1 MSARASRPPRPARTR
16 RASGEGQ
23 TILQGLGV
31 APGIAIGPAYVHGA
45 EIPDLAECAIAPDL
59 VEGERQRF
67 RTAVEASKKQ
77 LTKLKQKTGALPAA
91 AAEELGYLLDAHVQM
106 LSQSRLVRGVEKRIG
121 ENLVAAEAAVRAE
134 ADAIAEAFEAM
145 EDSYLAQRVQ
155 DVREVG
161 ARLVR
166 NLTQTP
172 WGAFKNLPEG
182 AIIVAEEI
190 TPADTAVMDPDVVG
204 GFATVTGGAE
214 GHTAI
219 MARALGLPAVL
230 GVADLVGAVR
240 SGDTLIVDGNEGRI
254 VVRPTAAMLE
264 RYERKR
270 LEYEKEERQLARLT
284 KLPSVSRD
292 GVEFALGANVELP
305 REVAHALAAGASSIG
320 LLRSEFLFM
329 NRNDVPGEEEQ
340 YAQLAEIVK
349 GMAGRVVTVRT
360 LDVGGEKLASA
371 LGDLSPGPNP
381 ALGLRA
387 IRLSLARPE
396 LLETQLAAILRAG
409 AHGPLRILVPM
420 VATVDEMKEVRE
432 AVSRVARKL
441 VRKGIAI
448 ADPLPPL
455 GAMIEIPAAALAADA
470 LARVCDFFALGT
482 NDLTMY
488 ALAIDRGDEQVAH
501 LYNPL
506 HPAVLRLIQFTAEAA
521 LRNRIPVSICGEIAG
536 DPRYTALLAGLGIRE
551 LSMSP
556 IKIPRVKSRVRGL
569 DMQNATARART
580 VMEQW
585 DTKAIATL
593 VDEYNDS
600 LVQAKE

>member
-1 MSARASRPPRPARTR
+1 MTGRPPRPPARPKPR
-16 RASGEGQ
+16 RGGGEGQ
-23 TILQGLGV
+23 AVFQGLGV
-31 APGIAIGPAYVHGA
+31 APGIAIGPAHVHGA
-45 EIPDLAECAIAPDL
+45 ELPAFAESTVAA
-59 VEGERQRF
+59 EQAEAERGRF
-67 RTAVEASKKQ
+67 RAAVESSKKQ
-77 LTKLKQKTGALPAA
+77 LSKLKQKTASLPPA
-91 AAEELGYLLDAHVQM
+91 AAEELGYLLDAHIQM
-106 LSQSRLVRGVEKRIG
+106 LSQSRLVRGVDKRI
-121 ENLVAAEAAVRAE
+121 AESLATAESAVRAE
-134 ADAIAEAFEAM
+134 SEAIAEAFEAM
-145 EDSYLAQRVQ
+145 DDSYLAQRVQ
-155 DVREVG
+155 DVREVA

-182 AIIVAEEI
+182 AIVVAEEI
-190 TPADTAVMDPDVVG
+190 TPADTAVMDPAIVG
-204 GFATVTGGAE
+204 GFATVIGGAE

-230 GVADLVGAVR
+230 GIADLVGAVR
-240 SGDTLIVDGNEGRI
+240 PGDTIVVDGGEGRV
-254 VVRPTAAMLE
+254 VVRPTAATLE
-264 RYERKR
+264 RYEKRR
-270 LEYEKEERQLARLT
+270 LEYEKEARQLARLT
-284 KLPSVSRD
+284 KLPSVSKD
-292 GVEFALGANVELP
+292 GVEFQLGANLELP
-305 REVAHALAAGASSIG
+305 REVEQALAAGASSIG
-320 LLRSEFLFM
+320 LLRSEFMFM
-329 NRNDVPGEEEQ
+329 NRPDIPDEDEQ

-349 GMAGRVVTVRT
+349 GMAGRTVTVRT

-371 LGDLSPGPNP
+371 LGDLAPGPNP

-396 LLETQLAAILRAG
+396 LLDAQLAAILRAG
-409 AHGPLRILVPM
+409 AHGPVRVLVPM
-420 VATVDEMKEVRE
+420 VATVDEMKQVRD
-432 AVSRVARKL
+432 ALSKAARRL
-441 VRKGIAI
+441 VRKGVAI
-448 ADPLPPL
+448 ADPLPPV

-551 LSMSP
+551 LSMAP

-569 DMQNATARART
+569 DVQGAAARARM

-585 DTKAIATL
+585 DTKAIAEL
-593 VDEYNDS
+593 VDGFNDA
-600 LVQAKE
+600 LVRARE

>member
-1 MSARASRPPRPARTR
+1 VTLRNPKAAKPRSRRPG
-16 RASGEGQ
+16 GEGQ
-23 TILQGLGV
+23 TVFQGLGV
-31 APGIAIGPAYVHGA
+31 APGVAIGPAHVHGIELPA
-45 EIPDLAECAIAPDL
+45 FAECAIAPDQA
-59 VEGERQRF
+59 EGERNRF
-67 RTAVEASKKQ
+67 RAAVEASKKQ
-77 LTKLKQKTGALPAA
+77 LSKLKQKTAGLPPA

-106 LSQSRLVRGVEKRIG
+106 LSQSRLVRGVEKRIL
-121 ENLVAAEAAVRAE
+121 ENLATAETAVRAE
-134 ADAIAEAFEAM
+134 AEAIAEAFEAM

-182 AIIVAEEI
+182 AIVVAEEI
-190 TPADTAVMDPDVVG
+190 TPADTAVMDPAIVS
-204 GFATVTGGAE
+204 GFATVIGGAE

-240 SGDTLIVDGNEGRI
+240 TGDTIIIDGNEGKVI
-254 VVRPTAAMLE
+254 ARPTAATLE
-264 RYERKR
+264 RYEKRR
-270 LEYEKEERQLARLT
+270 LEYAKEERQLARLS
-284 KLPSVSRD
+284 KLPSVSKD
-292 GVEFALGANVELP
+292 GIEFALGANLELP
-305 REVAHALAAGASSIG
+305 REVEQALAAGAASIG

-329 NRNDVPGEEEQ
+329 NRNDVPDEEEQ
-340 YAQLAEIVK
+340 YQQLAEIVK

-396 LLETQLAAILRAG
+396 LLDAQLAAILRAG

-420 VATVDEMKEVRE
+420 IATVDEMKQVRD
-432 AVSRVARKL
+432 AVGKAARRL

-470 LARVCDFFALGT
+470 LARVCDFLALGT

-551 LSMSP
+551 FSMSP
-556 IKIPRVKSRVRGL
+556 IKIPRVKNRVRNL
-569 DMQNATARART
+569 DVQSATARARV

-585 DTKAIATL
+585 DTKAIASL
-593 VDEYNDS
+593 VDEFNES
-600 LVQAKE
+600 LVRAKE

>member
-1 MSARASRPPRPARTR
+1 MARSPAPKSAARGKGQASY
-16 RASGEGQ
+16 
-23 TILQGLGV
+23 QGLGV
-31 APGIAIGPAYVHGA
+31 APGIAIGPAHVQGSEVPA
-45 EIPDLAECAIAPDL
+45 FADCTIAPDQIEL
-59 VEGERQRF
+59 EKARF
-67 RTAVEASKKQ
+67 AAAVETSKKQ
-77 LTKLKQKTGALPAA
+77 LAKLKQKTGNLPAA
-91 AAEELGYLLDAHVQM
+91 AAEELSFLLDAHIQM
-106 LSQSRLVRGVEKRIG
+106 LSQSRLVRGVERRIG
-121 ENLVAAEAAVRAE
+121 ENLAMSETAVRAE
-134 ADAIAEAFEAM
+134 SEAIAEAFEAM
-145 EDSYLAQRVQ
+145 DDSYLAQRVQ
-155 DVREVG
+155 DVREVA

-172 WGAFKNLPEG
+172 WGAFKNLPAG

-190 TPADTAVMDPDVVG
+190 TPADTATMDPDIVG

-230 GVADLVGAVR
+230 GIADLVGAVR
-240 SGDTLIVDGNEGRI
+240 SGDTVIVDGTEGRVI
-254 VVRPTAAMLE
+254 VRPTAATLE
-264 RYERKR
+264 RYEKR
-270 LEYEKEERQLARLT
+270 RLDYEKEERQFSRLA
-284 KLPSVSRD
+284 KLPAVSKD
-292 GVEFALGANVELP
+292 GVELSLGANLEFP
-305 REVAHALAAGASSIG
+305 REVEQALAVGAASIG
-320 LLRSEFLFM
+320 LLRSEFMFM
-329 NRNDVPGEEEQ
+329 NRSDVPGEDEQ
-340 YAQLAEIVK
+340 YKFLSEIVK
-349 GMAGRVVTVRT
+349 GMGGRTVTIRT

-396 LLETQLAAILRAG
+396 LLDAQISAILRAG
-409 AHGPLRILVPM
+409 AHGPVRILVPM
-420 VATVDEMKEVRE
+420 IATVDEMKQVRD
-432 AVSRVARKL
+432 ALLRNARRL
-441 VRKGIAI
+441 IRKGTPI
-448 ADPLPPL
+448 ADPLPPV

-551 LSMSP
+551 LSMAP
-556 IKIPRVKSRVRGL
+556 IKIPRVKNRVRTL
-569 DMQNATARART
+569 DVQSAAARARM

-585 DTKAIATL
+585 DMKTIADL
-593 VDEYNDS
+593 VDAYNDS
-600 LVQAKE
+600 LLKSKE

>member
-1 MSARASRPPRPARTR
+1 MTGRPPRPPARPKHR
-16 RASGEGQ
+16 RGGGEGQ
-23 TILQGLGV
+23 SVFQGLGV
-31 APGIAIGPAYVHGA
+31 APGIAIGPAHVHGA
-45 EIPDLAECAIAPDL
+45 ELPAFAESVVAADQA
-59 VEGERQRF
+59 ETERGRF
-67 RTAVEASKKQ
+67 RAAVESSKKQ
-77 LTKLKQKTGALPAA
+77 LSKLKQKTASLPPA
-91 AAEELGYLLDAHVQM
+91 AAEELGYLLDAHIQM
-106 LSQSRLVRGVEKRIG
+106 LSQSRLVRGVDKRI
-121 ENLVAAEAAVRAE
+121 AESLATAESAVRAE
-134 ADAIAEAFEAM
+134 SEAIAEAFEAM
-145 EDSYLAQRVQ
+145 DDSYLAQRVQ
-155 DVREVG
+155 DVREVA

-182 AIIVAEEI
+182 AVVVAEEI
-190 TPADTAVMDPDVVG
+190 TPADTAVMDPAIVG
-204 GFATVTGGAE
+204 GFATVIGGAE

-230 GVADLVGAVR
+230 GIADLVGAVR
-240 SGDTLIVDGNEGRI
+240 PGDTIIVDGGEGRVI
-254 VVRPTAAMLE
+254 VRPTAATLE
-264 RYERKR
+264 RYEKRR
-270 LEYEKEERQLARLT
+270 LEYEKEARQLARLT
-284 KLPSVSRD
+284 KLPSVSKD
-292 GVEFALGANVELP
+292 GVEFQLGANLELP
-305 REVAHALAAGASSIG
+305 REVEQALAAGASSIG
-320 LLRSEFLFM
+320 LLRSEFMFM
-329 NRNDVPGEEEQ
+329 NRPDIPDEDEQ

-371 LGDLSPGPNP
+371 LGDLAPGPNP

-396 LLETQLAAILRAG
+396 LLDAQLAAILRAG
-409 AHGPLRILVPM
+409 AHGPVRVLVPM
-420 VATVDEMKEVRE
+420 VATVDEMKQVRD
-432 AVSRVARKL
+432 ALSKAARRL
-441 VRKGIAI
+441 VRKGVAI
-448 ADPLPPL
+448 ADPLPPV

-551 LSMSP
+551 LSMAP

-569 DMQNATARART
+569 DVQGAAARARM

-585 DTKAIATL
+585 DTKAIAEL
-593 VDEYNDS
+593 VDGFNEA
-600 LVQAKE
+600 LVRARE

>member
-1 MSARASRPPRPARTR
+1 MTLRNPKAAKPRSRRP
-16 RASGEGQ
+16 GGDGQ
-23 TILQGLGV
+23 TVFQGLGV
-31 APGIAIGPAYVHGA
+31 APGVAIGPAHVHGIELPA
-45 EIPDLAECAIAPDL
+45 FAECAIAPDQA
-59 VEGERQRF
+59 EGERNRF
-67 RTAVEASKKQ
+67 RAAVEASKKQ
-77 LTKLKQKTGALPAA
+77 LSKLKQKTAGLPPA

-106 LSQSRLVRGVEKRIG
+106 LSQSRLVRGVEKRIV
-121 ENLVAAEAAVRAE
+121 ENLATAETAVRAE
-134 ADAIAEAFEAM
+134 AEAIAEAFEAM

-182 AIIVAEEI
+182 AIVVAEEI
-190 TPADTAVMDPDVVG
+190 TPADTAVMDPAIIA

-240 SGDTLIVDGNEGRI
+240 TGDTIIVDGNEGKVI
-254 VVRPTAAMLE
+254 ARPTAATLE
-264 RYERKR
+264 RYEKRR
-270 LEYEKEERQLARLT
+270 LEYAKEERQLARLS
-284 KLPSVSRD
+284 KLPSVSKD
-292 GVEFALGANVELP
+292 GIEFALGANLELP
-305 REVAHALAAGASSIG
+305 REVEQALAAGAASIG

-329 NRNDVPGEEEQ
+329 NRNDVPDEEEQ
-340 YAQLAEIVK
+340 YQQLAEIVK

-396 LLETQLAAILRAG
+396 LLDAQLAAILRAG

-420 VATVDEMKEVRE
+420 VATVDEMKQVRD
-432 AVSRVARKL
+432 AVGKAARRL

-470 LARVCDFFALGT
+470 LARVCDFLALGT

-551 LSMSP
+551 FSMSP
-556 IKIPRVKSRVRGL
+556 IKIPRVKNRVRNL
-569 DMQNATARART
+569 DVQSATARARV

-585 DTKAIATL
+585 DTKAIASL
-593 VDEYNDS
+593 VDEFNES
-600 LVQAKE
+600 LVRAKE

>member
-1 MSARASRPPRPARTR
+1 MAARAKTPVPAKGKSQ
-16 RASGEGQ
+16 ASF
-23 TILQGLGV
+23 QGLGV
-31 APGIAIGPAYVHGA
+31 APGIAIGPAHVQGA
-45 EIPDLAECAIAPDL
+45 DLPVFADCTIAPDQ

-67 RTAVEASKKQ
+67 RAAVEISKKQ
-77 LTKLKQKTGALPAA
+77 LAKLKQKTSNLPAA

-106 LSQSRLVRGVEKRIG
+106 LSQSRLVRGVERRIG
-121 ENLVAAEAAVRAE
+121 ENLAASETAVRAE
-134 ADAIAEAFEAM
+134 AEAIAEAFEAM
-145 EDSYLAQRVQ
+145 DDRYLSQRVQ

-161 ARLVR
+161 ARLMR

-172 WGAFKNLPEG
+172 WGAFKNLPAG
-182 AIIVAEEI
+182 AIVVAEEI

-230 GVADLVGAVR
+230 GIADLVGAVR
-240 SGDTLIVDGNEGRI
+240 TGDTVIVDGTEGRVI
-254 VVRPTAAMLE
+254 VRPAAATLE
-264 RYERKR
+264 RYEKKR
-270 LEYEKEERQLARLT
+270 LEYEKEERQLGRLA
-284 KLPSVSRD
+284 KLPAISKD
-292 GVEFALGANVELP
+292 GIEMALGANLELP
-305 REVAHALAAGASSIG
+305 REVEQALAVGAASIG
-320 LLRSEFLFM
+320 LLRSEFMFM
-329 NRNDVPGEEEQ
+329 NRADIPGEDEQ
-340 YAQLAEIVK
+340 YKLLAGIVD
-349 GMAGRVVTVRT
+349 GMDGRVVTIRT

-396 LLETQLAAILRAG
+396 LLDAQLSAILRAG
-409 AHGPLRILVPM
+409 AHGPVRILVPM
-420 VATVDEMKEVRE
+420 VATVDEMKQVRE
-432 AVSRVARKL
+432 ALLRNARRL
-441 VRKGIAI
+441 IRKGTPI
-448 ADPLPPL
+448 ADPLPPV

-551 LSMSP
+551 LSMAP
-556 IKIPRVKSRVRGL
+556 IKIPRVKNRVRTL
-569 DMQNATARART
+569 DVQSAAARARA

-585 DTKAIATL
+585 DSKAIAEL
-593 VDEYNDS
+593 VDAFNEA
-600 LVQAKE
+600 LVRGKE